1 MHVIPRYLALGL
13 LYCSAGASAHPPPAV
28 FFFWKA
34 HPERYSRR
42 SYAEPD
48 LRIPARVGTAGEL
61 AQIKS
66 IWEVPADWEPL
77 NLWEALPRD
86 ERVRHM
92 CLRMKRDQE
101 TTSCACVWEST
112 QPPTCCIYVSEWRT
126 PKHVLENE
134 AYPGK
139 PCIWVQELDAISNT
153 CHVCARLNCDQSD
166 VAYAFENECDQ
177 LNVAYVSENTSKSAK
192 LLMCV

>member
-1 MHVIPRYLALGL
+1 MESADLVAQRRFSMPLRVTSCYFNIAVPCVWLLAWRIQWSQLTWMHVSPRYLALGL

-101 TTSCACVWEST
+101 TTSCACVWEWN
-112 QPPTCCIYVSEWRT
+112 PTSNMLHMCKWMKDAQARVREWSVSRQTLHMSSRT
-126 PKHVLENE
+126 TR
-134 AYPGK
+134 
-139 PCIWVQELDAISNT
+139 D
-153 CHVCARLNCDQSD
+153 
-166 VAYAFENECDQ
+166 
-177 LNVAYVSENTSKSAK
+177 
-192 LLMCV
+192 